1 MYTEYMHTMSYM
13 HKLYC
18 NGCRVVGYDS
28 EYIGTCHR
36 LYSHSISVADVAPQS
51 STSAASVPPASVAL
65 AAVTTSASA
74 SLFSPSLIPHL
85 MLYVASIELQVA
97 VLFVA
102 VASCAF

>member
-1 MYTEYMHTMSYM
+1 MHTMSYM
-13 HKLYC
+13 HKLC
-18 NGCRVVGYDS
+18 GNGCRFIGYDS
-28 EYIGTCHR
+28 EYLGTCHR
-36 LYSHSISVADVAPQS
+36 LYSYSISVADVAP
-51 STSAASVPPASVAL
+51 PPASASS
-65 AAVTTSASA
+65 ASATVTTSASA